1 MKKSIMKD
9 WQKIAFDA
17 LSYQKKAAFFWDS
30 PKSTD
35 EDKWLLNGYLV
46 NLENSLNQKDE
57 YDDLHAEMAL
67 TTTKL
72 IIDGIDL
79 YAKSHP
85 DLAADYE
92 VSKDEQS
99 AYRNWLRVYIQNN
112 ASRELHIIGDSKSA
126 KKFIALSQKARI
138 RES

>member
-1 MKKSIMKD
+1 MTRTQRKNWEKLMHEAI
-9 WQKIAFDA
+9 
-17 LSYQKKAAFFWDS
+17 SYQKKAAFFWNS

-46 NLENSLNQKDE
+46 NLENTLNQKDE
-57 YDDLHAEMAL
+57 YDDFHVELA
-67 TTTKL
+67 TVPTRL

-85 DLAADYE
+85 QLAADYE
-92 VSKDEQS
+92 VSRDTQS
-99 AYRNWLRVYIQNN
+99 AYRNWLRVYIQKN

-126 KKFIALSQKARI
+126 KKFIAMSDRSHV